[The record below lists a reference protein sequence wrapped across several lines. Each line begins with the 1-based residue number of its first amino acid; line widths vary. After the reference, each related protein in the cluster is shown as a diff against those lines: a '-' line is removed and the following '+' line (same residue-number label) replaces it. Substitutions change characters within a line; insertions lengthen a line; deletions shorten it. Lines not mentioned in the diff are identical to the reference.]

1 MKFQPSALFRVLRDH
16 RYRDACTERV
26 RGSRSFSIFYIFF
39 CTYIRDVRVKSF
51 EKLSGEKFR
60 INGGEKN
67 VVVNVDG
74 GFQYS
79 GNYVVTGEGEKRV
92 FRISAK

>member
-1 MKFQPSALFRVLRDH
+1 MHRTCARV
-16 RYRDACTERV
+16 
-26 RGSRSFSIFYIFF
+26 SFVFYFLHFF

>member
-1 MKFQPSALFRVLRDH
+1 MHRTCARV
-16 RYRDACTERV
+16 
-26 RGSRSFSIFYIFF
+26 SFVFYFLHFF
-39 CTYIRDVRVKSF
+39 CTYIRDVRF

-67 VVVNVDG
+67 VVVNIDG

-79 GNYVVTGEGEKRV
+79 GNYVVTRGGGSV
-92 FRISAK
+92 FLGYLPNEDFSVESKKII